1 MGWMRVLMLAGGVV
15 AACHPATAAEAR
27 DALGVHGA
35 WAAFSDDKPR
45 RCFAISEPDRAI
57 SPADPQWRPYFSISH
72 WPDKKISSQVHFRL
86 SKPRRPGKPLRL
98 TVGNARFGL
107 VSAGAEAWA
116 PDAATDSAILAAL
129 RESRRATVS
138 GVARDGTAI
147 RDGYLLDG
155 AATAIDAARLA
166 CARG

>member
-1 MGWMRVLMLAGGVV
+1 MVWMRFLMLAGGVV

-35 WAAFSDDKPR
+35 WAAFSDHKPR

-86 SKPRRPGKPLRL
+86 RSEEHTSELQSLMRIP
-98 TVGNARFGL
+98 
-107 VSAGAEAWA
+107 
-116 PDAATDSAILAAL
+116 
-129 RESRRATVS
+129 
-138 GVARDGTAI
+138 
-147 RDGYLLDG
+147 
-155 AATAIDAARLA
+155 
-166 CARG
+166 

>member
-57 SPADPQWRPYFSISH
+57 SPTDPQWRPYFSISH

>member
-1 MGWMRVLMLAGGVV
+1 MIRR
-15 AACHPATAAEAR
+15 P
-27 DALGVHGA
+27 
-35 WAAFSDDKPR
+35 PR
-45 RCFAISEPDRAI
+45 STRTDTLF
-57 SPADPQWRPYFSISH
+57 PYTTLFRS

-98 TVGNARFGL
+98 TVGNTRFGL

-138 GVARDGTAI
+138 GLARDGTAI
-147 RDGYLLDG
+147 RDGYLLG
-155 AATAIDAARLA
+155 GEIGRAHV
-166 CARG
+166 